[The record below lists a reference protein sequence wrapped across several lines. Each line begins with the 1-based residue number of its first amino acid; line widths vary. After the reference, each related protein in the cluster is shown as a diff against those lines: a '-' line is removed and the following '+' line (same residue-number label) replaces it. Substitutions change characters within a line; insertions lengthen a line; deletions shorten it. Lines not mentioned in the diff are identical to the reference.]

1 MLDHNYLSLC
11 YFIMLSRDQ
20 VLRISLCSV
29 PIHYQFTQLLQLKL
43 MECMKGTWENLSLRY
58 TILII
63 IERISFIVSVI
74 SLFEIYFI
82 LSLKVPFGDQSRLQ
96 SFPSLG
102 SQSFTIEGTG
112 LYHCACDVI
121 LSSVGWVSV
130 TLGNKHVATVRAYTP
145 SGKGM
150 WLRQPS
156 LVPEAIQERGRR
168 SQKGNRTVF
177 RGKSSIRN

>member
-1 MLDHNYLSLC
+1 MKLIVLS
-11 YFIMLSRDQ
+11 
-20 VLRISLCSV
+20 
-29 PIHYQFTQLLQLKL
+29 
-43 MECMKGTWENLSLRY
+43 W
-58 TILII
+58 
-63 IERISFIVSVI
+63 
-74 SLFEIYFI
+74 
-82 LSLKVPFGDQSRLQ
+82 KVPFGDQSRLQ

-112 LYHCACDVI
+112 LHHCVCDVI

-130 TLGNKHVATVRAYTP
+130 TLGNEQVATVRAYTP

-177 RGKSSIRN
+177 RGKSSVRN